1 VLAGRTFHIR
11 AGWPSYLLGL
21 AGARRDDRRNRA
33 HALALLASLG
43 LADKA
48 ERRTSTLSYGA
59 QKRVELARAMAMEPR
74 ILLLDEPLAG
84 MNREEKAEM
93 AAAIRALNRDHGTTI
108 VLIEHDI
115 GIVMDL
121 SHRLVVLDRG
131 QVIADGAPAAVAA
144 DPRVIAAY
152 LGTRVAQNKGVAA

>member
-1 VLAGRTFHIR
+1 MLHHR

-21 AGARRDDRRNRA
+21 ARARGDDSRNRA
-33 HALALLASLG
+33 QALALLARLG

-48 ERRTSTLSYGA
+48 GLRISTLSYGA
-59 QKRVELARAMAMEPR
+59 QKRVELARALAMEPR
-74 ILLLDEPLAG
+74 TLLLDEPLAG

-93 AAAIRALNRDHGTTI
+93 AAAIRAVNRDHGTTI

-115 GIVMDL
+115 GIVMEL
-121 SHRLVVLDRG
+121 SQRLVVLDRG
-131 QVIADGAPAAVAA
+131 RVIADGAPAEIAA

-152 LGTRVAQNKGVAA
+152 LGTGAAQGGRAAA